1 MAHKPPRVHPA
12 SRPVQLKR
20 TVDIQL
26 EQAFYDGQWTS
37 AANLARQRHKSTK
50 DEYYKVGFS
59 GLFLS
64 SLPCPTSTFCITQ
77 YSITRFPA

>member
-12 SRPVQLKR
+12 PRPVQLKR

-37 AANLARQRHKSTK
+37 AANLARLRQKSTK
-50 DEYYKVGFS
+50 DEYYKVGLS
-59 GLFLS
+59 GLMPQFFAL
-64 SLPCPTSTFCITQ
+64 LNFYLCTAQ
-77 YSITRFPA
+77 HSIIGFPA